1 MTERMTASPIRPP
14 NLSSR
19 RAARVAPFL
28 AMDVMSAAAAREARG
43 ESVVHM
49 EVGQPSAPAPR
60 AVIAAA
66 QAALATGAL
75 PYTQALGLPALRERI
90 ARHYA
95 ETYGVTV
102 SPGRV
107 VVTTGSSA
115 GFVLAF
121 LALFDAGARIAVP
134 QPGYPAYRSLLNAL
148 DLVPAPLTLR
158 DVDRF
163 APTGDALRAL
173 HARDPLSGL
182 LVMSPANPSGTV
194 IAPAR
199 LADLC
204 ATARALGLRFISDE
218 IYHGLAYGLPTD
230 TALRHDD
237 DAIVINS
244 FSKTWCMTGWRIG
257 WMVVPDW
264 LARPVERLAQN
275 LYISAPYLSQ
285 VAALAAFDAVEE
297 VEAVRAGYAANRA
310 GAPPRRLPEPRAG
323 ADAPGGRCLLP
334 LHRRLQPH
342 RRRQRLLPAHARRG
356 GGRRNPG
363 PRFRSRGRRP
373 PRALLLRGIAGGL
386 RRRGPPPQGLAA
398 LKRETG
404 PAPRPT
410 PLHFAWAV
418 CAYSPVSAALV
429 RDHQPARFGRS
440 GSAGVST
447 TATGSAA

>member
-1 MTERMTASPIRPP
+1 MTEPMSQPPILST
-14 NLSSR
+14 NLPSE

-43 ESVVHM
+43 EGVVHM

-102 SPGRV
+102 SPSRI

-121 LALFDAGARIAVP
+121 LGLFDAGARVAVP
-134 QPGYPAYRSLLNAL
+134 QPGYPAYRSLLHAL
-148 DLVPAPLTLR
+148 DLVPAPLVLH
-158 DVDRF
+158 DADRF
-163 APTGDALRAL
+163 APTGAALRTL
-173 HARDPLSGL
+173 HEREGLSGI

-194 IAPAR
+194 IEPAR

-204 ATARALGLRFISDE
+204 ATARALNLCFISDE
-218 IYHGLAYGLPTD
+218 IYHGLAYGVPTE
-230 TALRHDD
+230 TALRYDD
-237 DAIVINS
+237 DAIIINS

-310 GAPPRRLPEPRAG
+310 LLLDAFPGLGLGRTHPADGAFYLYADVSNLTNDSVAFCRRMLDEAGVAATPGLDFDGQDGGHHVRFSFAGSNADCADAVRRLKG
-323 ADAPGGRCLLP
+323 W
-334 LHRRLQPH
+334 
-342 RRRQRLLPAHARRG
+342 
-356 GGRRNPG
+356 
-363 PRFRSRGRRP
+363 
-373 PRALLLRGIAGGL
+373 LR
-386 RRRGPPPQGLAA
+386 
-398 LKRETG
+398 
-404 PAPRPT
+404 
-410 PLHFAWAV
+410 
-418 CAYSPVSAALV
+418 
-429 RDHQPARFGRS
+429 
-440 GSAGVST
+440 
-447 TATGSAA
+447 